1 MDPASSSAT
10 FHQRTENEELNLRQI
25 ELTFINLSVH
35 GSKGSAFNP
44 QKEKASRYPLRQKCP
59 LINFRLL
66 LHLLTLNSLTKL
78 PMHFIK
84 LCFMLVHT
92 VKYMLVIC

>member
-44 QKEKASRYPLRQKCP
+44 QKEKASRNPLR
-59 LINFRLL
+59 
-66 LHLLTLNSLTKL
+66 
-78 PMHFIK
+78 
-84 LCFMLVHT
+84 
-92 VKYMLVIC
+92 